1 MATSPPLPSPKPG
14 TASPNDSL
22 RRDASKKEG
31 VKGWMGTL
39 TRRKK
44 TDEVNALETE
54 GKNAIDTPLSPAII
68 IPNSFKLE
76 ETEERTMVEPASLED
91 PKVHELMNNLLEWI
105 NSELAE
111 KRIVV
116 RDLEEDLYDGQI
128 LSILMEKL
136 AKIKF
141 EFSEVTQSV
150 GGQIEKLEI
159 ILNKVEQLVRI
170 DKSEVQ
176 WTATKIHNK
185 DIVSILHLLVALK
198 EHFSPNDP
206 ITPGVYMR
214 IVVVQKQEG
223 LLNSKRV
230 NVQITKDTEEVELEK
245 QRRRERDAF
254 DALFENAPEKLNVVK
269 KSLQNFV
276 NRHLTKLNLEVND
289 IDTQFHDG
297 VHLIFLIGLLEGYF
311 VPLYRFKVTPS
322 GFEQKVKNVAFAF
335 ELMDDSSVPYPR
347 CTPEDIVTKDL
358 KSTLRILYALFQK
371 YKNSK

>member
-1 MATSPPLPSPKPG
+1 MATSPPPTSPKPG
-14 TASPNDSL
+14 TTSPTDSL
-22 RRDASKKEG
+22 RRDSSKKEG

-44 TDEVNALETE
+44 TDEVNQLETE
-54 GKNAIDTPLSPAII
+54 GKNAIDTPLSPAVI

-76 ETEERTMVEPASLED
+76 ETEERSMVEPASLED
-91 PKVHELMNNLLEWI
+91 PKVNELMNNLLEWI
-105 NSELAE
+105 NDELAE

-116 RDLEEDLYDGQI
+116 RDIDEDLYDGQI

-150 GGQIEKLEI
+150 GGQIAKLEI
-159 ILNKVEQLVRI
+159 VLTKVEQLLRI
-170 DKSEVQ
+170 DKKDAK
-176 WTATKIHNK
+176 WTATKIHGK

-198 EHFSPNDP
+198 EHFAPNNP
-206 ITPGVYMR
+206 ITPGVYMN
-214 IVVVQKQEG
+214 VVIVQKQEG
-223 LLNSKRV
+223 LLNSRRLKE
-230 NVQITKDTEEVELEK
+230 QITKDTEEVELEK

-276 NRHLTKLNLEVND
+276 NRHLSKLNLEVND
-289 IDTQFHDG
+289 LDTQFHDG
-297 VHLIFLIGLLEGYF
+297 VNLIFLIGLLEGYF
-311 VPLYRFKVTPS
+311 VPLYKFKVTPS
-322 GFEQKVKNVAFAF
+322 GFDQKVKNVSFAF

-347 CTPEDIVTKDL
+347 CTPEDIVSKDL